1 MKCEACEA
9 KLSDEITKLEQFKFD
24 FVFKSYEDGVKN
36 NTIIDTKTQLFVAYI
51 GVTLVPLHD
60 YYDKHPSVFDS
71 FFSLFGATLLF
82 FVLSLFFFFKV
93 IREPFEKFNYLGS
106 KTEYSYFFPKKYEDD
121 KPIEHILQSY
131 KASFKKANYE
141 TLLDNLILERLKF
154 QHVYYQK
161 VAFFRRGALFTSIY
175 TAGLIIIFFK

>member
-24 FVFKSYEDGVKN
+24 FVFKSYEDSVKN
-36 NTIIDTKTQLFVAYI
+36 NAIIDTKTQLFVAYI

-60 YYDKHPSVFDS
+60 YYDKHLSVFDS
-71 FFSLFGATLLF
+71 FFSLFGVTLLF
-82 FVLSLFFFFKV
+82 FVLSLFLFFKT
-93 IREPFEKFNYLGS
+93 IRESFDKLNYLG
-106 KTEYSYFFPKKYEDD
+106 TESNYNYFFPKKYEDD

-131 KASFKKANYE
+131 KASFEKANYK

-154 QHVYYQK
+154 QHVYYKK
-161 VAFFRRGALFTSIY
+161 VALFRKGVYFTSIY